1 MASQDSLILGNE
13 SRPPV
18 LYRDCYPLWRNRFL
32 KWIKKQPLGTDIL
45 ASINDG
51 PFEHINPVT
60 KEPLPP
66 ESWNTTQ
73 RNRTQ
78 GDNLALHHLYMA
90 LPNDIYCNVDS
101 YDTAKDIWDEL
112 ERQLQGS
119 DLSSTIRLSNVLHL
133 YETFKQ
139 EKAES
144 LLDAYTRFCTV
155 INALRKEKVKKTEME
170 LKIKFLNYLDP
181 VWHEYGTQL
190 NQHYD
195 FKDLTIHTLYEKLK
209 LNVRDVKAKQA
220 SSCEQLISDPL
231 ALVANRMTH
240 PLFNSNAANI
250 IPDLDSCNINASEL
264 DDKEQQ
270 MYNDLACFTRSFK
283 TKYFNKKPT
292 NNQLRTSSVSSYAR
306 NNQSPKFHT
315 PSENAGPEK
324 KFDAPKSF
332 EKKILEKK
340 PEDKRCYNC
349 GQIGHFAI
357 HCSKPKKKN
366 STYYQNKLLLVK
378 QQESGVALL
387 AEDDQWL
394 HLSDEETEE
403 LAANVCFMTKIKR
416 SKELEEEGNS
426 SESDDDEKRK
436 IL

>member
-1 MASQDSLILGNE
+1 
-13 SRPPV
+13 
-18 LYRDCYPLWRNRFL
+18 
-32 KWIKKQPLGTDIL
+32 
-45 ASINDG
+45 
-51 PFEHINPVT
+51 
-60 KEPLPP
+60 
-66 ESWNTTQ
+66 
-73 RNRTQ
+73 
-78 GDNLALHHLYMA
+78 
-90 LPNDIYCNVDS
+90 
-101 YDTAKDIWDEL
+101 
-112 ERQLQGS
+112 
-119 DLSSTIRLSNVLHL
+119 
-133 YETFKQ
+133 
-139 EKAES
+139 
-144 LLDAYTRFCTV
+144 
-155 INALRKEKVKKTEME
+155 ME

-190 NQHYD
+190 NQHSD

-220 SSCEQLISDPL
+220 SSCEQLVSDPL
-231 ALVANRMTH
+231 ALVANRLTH

-250 IPDLDSCNINASEL
+250 IPDLDSCNINASAL

-306 NNQSPKFHT
+306 NNQSPMFHT
-315 PSENAGPEK
+315 PSEKAGPEK

-349 GQIGHFAI
+349 GQTGHFAI
-357 HCSKPKKKN
+357 NCLKPKKKN
-366 STYYQNKLLLVK
+366 SAYYQNKLLLVK
-378 QQESGVALL
+378 QQESGVALI

-426 SESDDDEKRK
+426 SESDDDVVCHIPKYDLAHLVNNCEQTDSTNLSLKEEVAKLTDALQEKENSLTKVKQDFNTLQKDFKELTTSNASVSFSTSSELLLSNQELELKVFELNQIIKDLK
-436 IL
+436 IA